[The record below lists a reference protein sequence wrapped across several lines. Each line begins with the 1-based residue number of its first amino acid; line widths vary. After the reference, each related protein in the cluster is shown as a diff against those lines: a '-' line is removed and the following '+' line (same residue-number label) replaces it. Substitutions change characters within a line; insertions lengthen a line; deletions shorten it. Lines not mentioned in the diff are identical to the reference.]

1 MVSNYSCTQVIAPY
15 LIILRVAK
23 RRAMTSEWISGNV
36 ETIRFRSQGL
46 VGGGGFLPDRN
57 SMNATEVDVEDPG
70 EPTAGNEDVI
80 VEEVPL

>member
-57 SMNATEVDVEDPG
+57 SNATEVDVEDPG
-70 EPTAGNEDVI
+70 EPRAGNKDVI
-80 VEEVPL
+80 VEVPL